1 MDPMKPYGEAC
12 TPDGGLK
19 EAHEIKWANDPD
31 DASEISNRKS
41 ADYDIFLFSP
51 CLGKSSPPRRSSTQ
65 TTLSAFGVVMQGQKP
80 EGDVIGSSNNS
91 VSKRSSR
98 ICKLPAK
105 FKEAPTAATRPPG
118 QRSKTERSIVTDNED
133 ILQPCKKK
141 KKARVITKKDA
152 DTDNDNISIDEGS
165 KQSKTHVLSQVPEDT
180 QDTHANTKA
189 SNDLDGSGNASSGDT
204 NTTEGGSW
212 ESDEELD
219 YSQMD
224 KMATKD
230 AKVSKCS

>member
-1 MDPMKPYGEAC
+1 V
-12 TPDGGLK
+12 
-19 EAHEIKWANDPD
+19 
-31 DASEISNRKS
+31 
-41 ADYDIFLFSP
+41 
-51 CLGKSSPPRRSSTQ
+51 
-65 TTLSAFGVVMQGQKP
+65 FGVITQGQKP

-91 VSKRSSR
+91 VSKHSSR

-118 QRSKTERSIVTDNED
+118 QRSKTEQSIVTDDED
-133 ILQPCKKK
+133 ISQPCKKK
-141 KKARVITKKDA
+141 KKARVVTEKDA

-165 KQSKTHVLSQVPEDT
+165 KRSKTHVLSQVPEDT

-204 NTTEGGSW
+204 NMMEGGSW

-230 AKVSKCS
+230 TKVSKCL